1 LKYKNEIIEFS
12 KLLLSSSAH
21 LGFASSGEAFKMAAA
36 LPLSPVS
43 HQLCR
48 RSNRFWYN
56 ALTPRFCSP
65 VFSTTSPCLIGV
77 KGIGSSSQ
85 LRPRHPLIS
94 SAASTDYLLH
104 DVGATVAVLGGAY
117 ALVLLFE
124 SLTKRD
130 VIPQR
135 LSRKLVHILSGLL
148 FVLSWPIFSASTE
161 ARYFAAFVPLVNGL
175 RLVVNGLSV
184 SPNSTLIQSV
194 TREGRPEELLKGP
207 LFYVLALL
215 VAAVFFWR
223 DSPTGMISLAM
234 MCGGDGIADIMGRK
248 YGSYKIPYNPRK
260 SLAGSISMFIFGFF
274 ISIGLLYYYSS
285 LGYLH
290 MNWETTFT
298 RVAIVSLVATLVES
312 LPITDQIDD
321 NVSVPLATI
330 LAAYLSFGY

>member
-1 LKYKNEIIEFS
+1 M
-12 KLLLSSSAH
+12 A
-21 LGFASSGEAFKMAAA
+21 AAA
-36 LPLSPVS
+36 LPLSPIS

-48 RSNRFWYN
+48 RSNRFWYK
-56 ALTPRFCSP
+56 ALAPRFCSP
-65 VFSTTSPCLIGV
+65 VSSPCYIGV

-117 ALVLLFE
+117 ALVLIFE

-175 RLVVNGLSV
+175 RLVVNGLSI
-184 SPNSTLIQSV
+184 SPNSTLIKSV

-260 SLAGSISMFIFGFF
+260 SLAGSISMFIFGFC

-298 RVAIVSLVATLVES
+298 RVVIVSLVATLVES

-330 LAAYLSFGY
+330 LAAYISFGY

>member
-1 LKYKNEIIEFS
+1 
-12 KLLLSSSAH
+12 
-21 LGFASSGEAFKMAAA
+21 MAAT
-36 LPLSPVS
+36 LPMSPIS

-48 RSNRFWYN
+48 SSSKFWNN

-65 VFSTTSPCLIGV
+65 IISISPCLIGLTSV
-77 KGIGSSSQ
+77 GSASQ
-85 LRPRHPLIS
+85 LRARHPLIC
-94 SAASTDYLLH
+94 SAVTTNSLLR

-117 ALVLLFE
+117 ALVLSFE
-124 SLTKRD
+124 SLTKRN
-130 VIPQR
+130 VIPQS

-161 ARYFAAFVPLVNGL
+161 ARYFAAFVPLVNCF

-184 SPNSTLIQSV
+184 SPNSTLIKSV

-215 VAAVFFWR
+215 LSAVFFWR
-223 DSPTGMISLAM
+223 DSPIGMMSLAM

-248 YGSYKIPYNPRK
+248 FGSEKLPFNPRK
-260 SLAGSISMFIFGFF
+260 SWAGSISMFIFGFF

-285 LGYLH
+285 LGYLQV
-290 MNWETTFT
+290 NWKTTFMK
-298 RVAIVSLVATLVES
+298 VAMVSLVATVVES
-312 LPITDQIDD
+312 LPITDQLDD

-330 LAAYLSFGY
+330 FAAYVTFGF